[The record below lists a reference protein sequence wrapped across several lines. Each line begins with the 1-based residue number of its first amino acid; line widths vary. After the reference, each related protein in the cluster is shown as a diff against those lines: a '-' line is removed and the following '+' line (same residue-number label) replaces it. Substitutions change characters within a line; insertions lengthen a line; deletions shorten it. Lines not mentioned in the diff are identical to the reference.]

1 MSEKNLCHAESGEVF
16 AERLSSVCR
25 ADTIIDNAGQ
35 GY

>member
-1 MSEKNLCHAESGEVF
+1 MSEKSLCHVDSDEVF

-25 ADTIIDNAGQ
+25 VDTILDNAGQ